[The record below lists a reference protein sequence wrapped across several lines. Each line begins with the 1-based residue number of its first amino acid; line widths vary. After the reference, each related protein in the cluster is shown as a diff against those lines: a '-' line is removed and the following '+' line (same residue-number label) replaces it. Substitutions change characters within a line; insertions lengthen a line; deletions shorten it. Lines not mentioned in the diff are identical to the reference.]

1 MEDSFNEIQC
11 YTYICRVLQVT
22 LVAITPDKLFVL
34 SDLMRLSFITRGN
47 IICNKKISIHTTC
60 TTRKINICYDELFMT
75 K

>member
-1 MEDSFNEIQC
+1 M
-11 YTYICRVLQVT
+11 T

-60 TTRKINICYDELFMT
+60 TARKINICDDELFMT